1 MSEKQG
7 VWEQML
13 AKRAEWAAS
22 QPSLSAELKA
32 IGREAIK
39 DVRGTLHESYFGKPE
54 HASELGTPLN
64 PTPQMTTQEL
74 GTVHGSYQQTLD
86 SYTVKGQEQQ
96 QQTSQAAEAAP
107 QESYARTL
115 SAYAATAQEQQH
127 NRENQR

>member
-1 MSEKQG
+1 MAEQQPG

-32 IGREAIK
+32 VGREAIK
-39 DVRGTLHESYFGKPE
+39 DIRAALHETYFSKPE

-74 GTVHGSYQQTLD
+74 GTVHGSYESMLEAYAART
-86 SYTVKGQEQQ
+86 QEQQ
-96 QQTSQAAEAAP
+96 QTKEI
-107 QESYARTL
+107 ER
-115 SAYAATAQEQQH
+115 
-127 NRENQR
+127 